1 MFNSKS
7 LLLFFGFALGLLVT
21 GCADPVVFG
30 EVFQLEKDQELCT
43 RYNIWYDDPQDVS
56 CLNIQHGSFIPLG
69 TVIEPIGTDSFNDS
83 IRFRVKSTGREFA
96 ISFSEAYRLCS
107 MRDYIA
113 YTFCVGNP
121 LDKMEFSTD
130 QAKLIRERIIRGEVV
145 HGMNRDQVE
154 LAYGPPPAVR
164 TPDKRNETWIYWRS
178 GNRQVRVIFRD
189 DVVRSVLS
197 FNDEN

>member
-7 LLLFFGFALGLLVT
+7 LLLFFGAVLGLLVT

-30 EVFQLEKDQELCT
+30 EVFQLEKGQELCT
-43 RYNIWYDDPQDVS
+43 KYNIWYDDPQDIS
-56 CLNIQHGSFIPLG
+56 CLNIQHGSFIPIG
-69 TVIEPIGTDSFNDS
+69 TAIEPIGTDSFNDR
-83 IRFRVKSTGREFA
+83 IRFRVKATGKEFA
-96 ISFSEAYRLCS
+96 ISFREAYRLCS

-113 YTFCVGNP
+113 YTFSVGSP
-121 LDKMEFSTD
+121 LDKLEFSSD
-130 QAKLIRERIIRGEVV
+130 QAKRIRERIIRGEVV
-145 HGMNRDQVE
+145 PGMTRDQVE

-178 GNRQVRVIFRD
+178 GNKQVRVIFRD
-189 DVVRSVLS
+189 DVVRNVLS